1 MLDVTHHAVERFI
14 KYWRR
19 GMPWLE
25 ARECL
30 EALAARSSR
39 TKRKTRRDADLRI
52 ATTERGER
60 IPLVVRGRT
69 VVTVLE
75 AGCRDARSLGIV
87 VEQQRTTL
95 ESVEAERARLA
106 ERVESECATRK
117 AEAIVAAWWRGAFVR
132 DKHSAERG
140 ACSGCPSSRCGNQ
153 RPVALEGAARDAVE
167 QVVA

>member
-1 MLDVTHHAVERFI
+1 MLHVTHHAVERFI

-39 TKRKTRRDADLRI
+39 SKRKTRRDAGLRI

-69 VVTVLE
+69 VVTVL
-75 AGCRDARSLGIV
+75 APGCRAARMLGIV
-87 VEQQRTTL
+87 AEQHRTTL

-106 ERVESECATRK
+106 ERVESECAKRK
-117 AEAIVAAWWRGAFVR
+117 AEAIVSAWDDGAVVR
-132 DKHSAERG
+132 PK
-140 ACSGCPSSRCGNQ
+140 
-153 RPVALEGAARDAVE
+153 ALRRARDVLGMGTSPNDRTHVGSRE
-167 QVVA
+167 VHNERHTRPRQ